1 MLYWKEITMKNISE
15 LEARKLLSSRGHK
28 NIVTVTFPSGHTIDT
43 HEHPFDADFV
53 IISGNM
59 KLKVADK
66 EYNLTPG
73 NEFQL
78 GAGIKHS
85 ELMGE
90 DGVILVSARPEVTDH

>member
-1 MLYWKEITMKNISE
+1 MKNINE
-15 LEARKLLSSRGHK
+15 LEARKILSSRGHK
-28 NIVTVTFPSGHTIDT
+28 NIVTVTFPSDHTIDV

-59 KLKVADK
+59 KLRVADK

-73 NEFQL
+73 SEFQL

-85 ELMGE
+85 EVMGKE
-90 DGVILVSARPEVTDH
+90 GVTLVSARPEATDS